1 MSRVEG
7 IESQLK
13 QLTAEELRAFRSWFA
28 EFDADAWD
36 HQIESDAKSGR
47 LDELAERALRDHQ
60 AGRATNL

>member
-28 EFDADAWD
+28 EFDAVAWD